1 MCTKL
6 VIRGLGLSEKPVEWV
21 RRRGPIQSQ
30 RSSGMRDSK
39 KAWQVA
45 ANEAGRELEE
55 CCIPEE
61 EESRGKYF
69 VGFVVFLFVCFV
81 CFF

>member
-1 MCTKL
+1 
-6 VIRGLGLSEKPVEWV
+6 
-21 RRRGPIQSQ
+21 
-30 RSSGMRDSK
+30 MRDSK